1 MTVIAPEPT
10 STEADPLRRYAA
22 TKPARAKSEPKRRGP
37 FAILRSVL
45 FWSHLAMGTI
55 GGVIIFIMSIT
66 GALLGFERQL
76 VARFDGVAKAVPPS
90 ATAARL
96 PLDTLFARSNVE
108 PGGVATVVLK
118 SDRTEPVSVRFRERD
133 KAAQLV
139 DPYTG
144 ATIAPAPRGKTAEFM
159 SWLRGWHR
167 WLGVTGENRPLA
179 RKFTGVCNIAFLLL
193 VLTGVYIW
201 WPKKLTPAAFRTALV
216 FNPTLSGKPR
226 DFNWHNSLGFWS
238 AIPLAIVI
246 ATGVFIS
253 YSWPGQWMD
262 RLWGSEKEKAAAIK
276 AMNTPPAA
284 EGAREGAPAAGAA
297 AAGAAVAGARA
308 EGPRGAGPGGAVPGG
323 AGPGG
328 AGPGGGEQ
336 RGGEQRGG
344 GQRGEER
351 REAPTPRVLASLD
364 GMLANVQT
372 ARPEWT
378 SITVTTAGPRDSV
391 VQLAVAEGNTYRP
404 DLKTQY
410 FFNAESGVAVR
421 TTNFDS
427 LSTSRK
433 IRGWTRFGHTG
444 EIFGLTGQA
453 IATFVSFVGA
463 ILVYTGLAL
472 AWRRMVAFIRRR
484 RRSASVQTA

>member
-1 MTVIAPEPT
+1 MTAVAPEPT
-10 STEADPLRRYAA
+10 STDPAPASPNAA
-22 TKPARAKSEPKRRGP
+22 EQPIRIKPIPKRRGP
-37 FAILRSVL
+37 FAVLRSVL
-45 FWSHLAMGTI
+45 FWSHLVMGTI

-76 VARFDGVAKAVPPS
+76 VARFDGVAKSVPPS

-96 PLDTLFARSNVE
+96 PLDTLFARSQVE
-108 PGGVATVVLK
+108 PGSVASVVLK
-118 SDRTEPVSVRFRERD
+118 ADRTEPVSVRFRERD
-133 KAAQLV
+133 KAAQLI

-144 ATIAPAPRGKTAEFM
+144 VAIAAAPRGKTAEFM

-167 WLGVTGENRPLA
+167 WLGVTGESRPLA

-201 WPKKLTPAAFRTALV
+201 WPKKLTPAAFKTGLI

-238 AIPLAIVI
+238 AIPLAFVI

-262 RLWGSEKEKAAAIK
+262 RLWGTEKEKAAATK

-284 EGAREGAPAAGAA
+284 EGAPREGAPRAETL
-297 AAGAAVAGARA
+297 RA
-308 EGPRGAGPGGAVPGG
+308 EGP
-323 AGPGG
+323 
-328 AGPGGGEQ
+328 
-336 RGGEQRGG
+336 RGG
-344 GQRGEER
+344 GQRGEGQ
-351 REAPTPRVLASLD
+351 REAPAPRVLASLD
-364 GMLANVQT
+364 GMLANVQS
-372 ARPEWT
+372 ARPDWA
-378 SITVTTAGPRDSV
+378 SITITAAGPRDSV

-444 EIFGLTGQA
+444 EIFGVTGQA

-484 RRSASVQTA
+484 RRTATVQTA